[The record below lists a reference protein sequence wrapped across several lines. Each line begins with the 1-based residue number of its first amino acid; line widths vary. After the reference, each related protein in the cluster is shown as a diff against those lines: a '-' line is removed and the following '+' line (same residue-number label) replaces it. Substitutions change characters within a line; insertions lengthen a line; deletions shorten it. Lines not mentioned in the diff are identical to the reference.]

1 MTANDIKWST
11 LCLVCCVAVVAMSR
25 RRRIASI
32 TSWQKRQRS
41 QKIYIYILYIAQRV
55 SWVCHWTKSLSFI
68 IHRTPLDS
76 DGLWT
81 QDLRNKHLQEST
93 SPKLW
98 GILQNPKCQCSCS
111 FFFLIFLINP
121 WDFFP
126 GYPWVS
132 HFWNGLE
139 DGELVKSND
148 AAKYHVASPELRLGT
163 SQWAKKNP
171 KGWWV
176 TLISRCGLWTYLVE
190 KAWKGDSNSL

>member
-41 QKIYIYILYIAQRV
+41 QKIYIYILYSTKGILGLPLDEV
-55 SWVCHWTKSLSFI
+55 SI
-68 IHRTPLDS
+68 IHHTSDSIGLGWTLDTGLEKQTSSRVDLSKTLGDTPKS
-76 DGLWT
+76 
-81 QDLRNKHLQEST
+81 KMSMFMF
-93 SPKLW
+93 
-98 GILQNPKCQCSCS
+98 